1 MNMNLL
7 NAIPIPFPEHV
18 QKSKLH
24 FSRVDI
30 TDLFPGQNNG
40 LRSAWK
46 ATLEKKLQAMDD
58 FHLMKVI
65 ATTGIRLR
73 KQLETVFKRAELM
86 DGANSPE
93 AEKAEEKATRNI
105 DRQCDTTAHKVRP
118 SLLPGLRYEWRISHF
133 L

>member
-1 MNMNLL
+1 MQHPGMNMNMNLL

-86 DGANSPE
+86 DG
-93 AEKAEEKATRNI
+93 
-105 DRQCDTTAHKVRP
+105 Q
-118 SLLPGLRYEWRISHF
+118 
-133 L
+133 